1 MILDKQLAFSE
12 AQAVT
17 GAATSASTD
26 LIDLSVVRSNIGSGK
41 DLFVVV
47 NVDVA
52 AGGTTPTM
60 AVLIQTDDNASF
72 SSATTLFTGPTIA
85 AAGLALSTQLVYQIP
100 ATGMERY
107 LRLAYTLGGTS
118 PTITVSAHIVENFHL
133 SPNYASGFSVQ

>member
-1 MILDKQLAFSE
+1 MILDRENAFSQ

-17 GAATSASTD
+17 GATTTASTD
-26 LIDLSVVRSNIGSGK
+26 LIDLSVLRPNLGSGK
-41 DLFVVV
+41 ELFVVV

-60 AVLIQTDDNASF
+60 AVLIQTDDNVGFAS
-72 SSATTLFTGPTIA
+72 AATLFTGPT
-85 AAGLALSTQLVYQIP
+85 LAQAQLGLSTQLVYTIP

-118 PTITVSAHIVENFHL
+118 PTITVSAHIVENFGL
-133 SPNYASGFSVQ
+133 NLNYGSGFSVQ